1 MFIVRGLLLKYM
13 NRRSELMSAVSMNEA
28 AKKTAQL
35 ENAKEA
41 RPPGGAPQEEHL
53 PRKIFVC
60 SPYRPTSQDEKC
72 RKDELEANIRRAKM
86 ACRILSTLGF
96 LPLAPHLY
104 FTQFLKDEDA
114 QERAT
119 GIRFGMEW
127 LEAADEVWVFG
138 ESISEGM
145 AAEIKRAYELKK
157 PVRNLPEP
165 GRMVELLLKRLSEQ
179 YHIPME
185 GKTEEQQEAAES
197 EKDNGE

>member
-1 MFIVRGLLLKYM
+1 MGV
-13 NRRSELMSAVSMNEA
+13 
-28 AKKTAQL
+28 
-35 ENAKEA
+35 
-41 RPPGGAPQEEHL
+41 
-53 PRKIFVC
+53 
-60 SPYRPTSQDEKC
+60 
-72 RKDELEANIRRAKM
+72 
-86 ACRILSTLGF
+86 

-185 GKTEEQQEAAES
+185 GKLKSSRKLQKVRKTMENKNEKSMTLEEMIGEMLKDAKVVKVPLPVRAE
-197 EKDNGE
+197 EKRKCRSRTSRCRHARPVFRSFHSTSRTCMSTWMNA

>member
-1 MFIVRGLLLKYM
+1 MLTFTRKQQE
-13 NRRSELMSAVSMNEA
+13 RRPQSEEDFCLFAIPTDSKRPAVQEGTA
-28 AKKTAQL
+28 GGKHPEGKT
-35 ENAKEA
+35 
-41 RPPGGAPQEEHL
+41 
-53 PRKIFVC
+53 
-60 SPYRPTSQDEKC
+60 
-72 RKDELEANIRRAKM
+72 
-86 ACRILSTLGF
+86 ACRILATMGV

>member
-1 MFIVRGLLLKYM
+1 MLDIKFVRE
-13 NRRSELMSAVSMNEA
+13 NPELVKENI
-28 AKKTAQL
+28 KK
-35 ENAKEA
+35 K
-41 RPPGGAPQEEHL
+41 
-53 PRKIFVC
+53 F
-60 SPYRPTSQDEKC
+60 QDEKLPLVDEVIRFDAEA
-72 RKDELEANIRRAKM
+72 RKAQLEANIQRAKT
-86 ACRILSTLGF
+86 ACRILATMGV

>member
-1 MFIVRGLLLKYM
+1 MK
-13 NRRSELMSAVSMNEA
+13 AVSDKVIQQTPDPIE
-28 AKKTAQL
+28 
-35 ENAKEA
+35 
-41 RPPGGAPQEEHL
+41 RPPGGGDPVTEPDTVAVGADTVNKAAATAL
-53 PRKIFVC
+53 KKIFVC
-60 SPYRPTSQDEKC
+60 SPYRPTSKTEEC
-72 RKDELEANIRRAKM
+72 RKDELMANINRAKT
-86 ACRILSTLGF
+86 ACRILTTLGF
-96 LPLAPHLY
+96 LPMAPHLY

-138 ESISEGM
+138 ETISEGM
-145 AAEIKRAYELKK
+145 AAEIKRAQELKK

-185 GKTEEQQEAAES
+185 DKTEEQQEAAES
-197 EKDNGE
+197 EEDNGE

>member
-1 MFIVRGLLLKYM
+1 M
-13 NRRSELMSAVSMNEA
+13 NAESMNKA
-28 AKKTAQL
+28 NVTAKI
-35 ENAKEA
+35 EGSKEA
-41 RPPGGAPQEEHL
+41 RPPGGFPLASAPK
-53 PRKIFVC
+53 KIFIC
-60 SPYRPTSQDEKC
+60 SPYRRTQ
-72 RKDELEANIRRAKM
+72 LETNIQRAKT
-86 ACRILSTLGF
+86 ACRILATMGV

-138 ESISEGM
+138 ETISEGM
-145 AAEIKRAYELKK
+145 AAEIKRAHELKK
-157 PVRNLPEP
+157 PVCNLPEP

-185 GKTEEQQEAAES
+185 DKTEGQQEAAES
-197 EKDNGE
+197 EEDNGE

>member
-1 MFIVRGLLLKYM
+1 MK
-13 NRRSELMSAVSMNEA
+13 AVSDKVIQQTTDSIE
-28 AKKTAQL
+28 
-35 ENAKEA
+35 
-41 RPPGGAPQEEHL
+41 RPPGGGDPATEPDAAAVGADTVNKAAATAPK
-53 PRKIFVC
+53 KIFVC
-60 SPYRPTSQDEKC
+60 SPYRPTSKTEEC
-72 RKDELEANIRRAKM
+72 RKDELMANINRAKI
-86 ACRILSTLGF
+86 ACRILTTLGF
-96 LPLAPHLY
+96 LPMAPHLY